1 MLEKLCIDSQFNYL
15 ESLNSPELNMQ
26 YVCSS
31 TKSLK
36 ELSHG
41 AKFYYVNNLGLRN
54 RTTAP
59 SSDKIVYMQEDQGR
73 FWTVVCC
80 DSNRESHVIEQAS
93 FGNKPFVIL
102 KHILVKFLEHCL
114 CCFLVCH
121 WVSGIVNHHSCWT
134 HLIRKEPSRCLSVCR
149 VTLLVIAKK
158 SFLLGILLIEHCMF
172 EQCNVTGCQ
181 TYYKQHQQFL

>member
-31 TKSLK
+31 TKSLE

-73 FWTVVCC
+73 F
-80 DSNRESHVIEQAS
+80 
-93 FGNKPFVIL
+93 
-102 KHILVKFLEHCL
+102 
-114 CCFLVCH
+114 
-121 WVSGIVNHHSCWT
+121 
-134 HLIRKEPSRCLSVCR
+134 
-149 VTLLVIAKK
+149 
-158 SFLLGILLIEHCMF
+158 
-172 EQCNVTGCQ
+172 
-181 TYYKQHQQFL
+181 